1 MFGFGRK
8 KGKRVVLGLPGLPF
22 PGGSELEHIL
32 IPGATGSGK
41 TQVIHYFLDPILA
54 GIDGY
59 PEKERAIITDSG
71 GALMS
76 TRVGPGDCLL
86 NPFDRRSVRWNPFS
100 EIQSEWDYAFL
111 AESCIPTGGFTGQD
125 ADFRRHAQ
133 ALLADLMKGLVVAGT
148 PDPRK
153 VQKLLSNLDP
163 EALTPF
169 LTGSESLGFLSPDNS
184 RFFGSVAQ
192 VCSQALRAW
201 SALEPEG
208 TFSIR
213 RWVREGKGCLF
224 LAYQDS
230 QLSYLRP
237 LLGAWLALAV
247 REVLSLPEDPDRRVW
262 FVMDELDS
270 LGTVDGLKDALTK
283 GRKYGLSAIAA
294 IQSIAQMRERYGSN
308 GSQTLASNFVS
319 KLIMRQGSGEDGK
332 YWADEIGQQESE
344 QVVVNRS
351 HGSSQNGNG
360 GGSNQTTSRTAQR
373 EIRHLVLPSELMEL
387 PKFCGYARIS
397 GLPGIRAF
405 RFQPRMFS
413 KVAEPFLPKEE
424 S

>member
-8 KGKRVVLGLPGLPF
+8 KDKRVVLGLPGLAF
-22 PGGSELEHIL
+22 PAGSELEHIL
-32 IPGATGSGK
+32 IPAATGSGK

-100 EIQSEWDYAFL
+100 EIQSEWDYTLL
-111 AESCIPTGGFTGQD
+111 AESCIPTEGFTEQE

-163 EALTPF
+163 ESLTPY
-169 LTGSESLGFLSPDNS
+169 LTGSESIGFLSPDNS

-201 SALEPEG
+201 SALEPDG

-213 RWVREGKGCLF
+213 RWIREGKGCLF

-230 QLSYLRP
+230 
-237 LLGAWLALAV
+237 
-247 REVLSLPEDPDRRVW
+247 
-262 FVMDELDS
+262 
-270 LGTVDGLKDALTK
+270 
-283 GRKYGLSAIAA
+283 
-294 IQSIAQMRERYGSN
+294 
-308 GSQTLASNFVS
+308 
-319 KLIMRQGSGEDGK
+319 
-332 YWADEIGQQESE
+332 
-344 QVVVNRS
+344 
-351 HGSSQNGNG
+351 
-360 GGSNQTTSRTAQR
+360 
-373 EIRHLVLPSELMEL
+373 
-387 PKFCGYARIS
+387 
-397 GLPGIRAF
+397 
-405 RFQPRMFS
+405 
-413 KVAEPFLPKEE
+413 
-424 S
+424 